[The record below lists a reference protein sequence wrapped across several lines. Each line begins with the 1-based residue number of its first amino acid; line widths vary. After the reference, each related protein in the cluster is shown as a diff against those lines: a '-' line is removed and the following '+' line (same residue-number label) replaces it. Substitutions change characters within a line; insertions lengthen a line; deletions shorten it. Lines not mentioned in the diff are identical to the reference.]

1 MLAVVATIAVGTY
14 PCAVAVSPD
23 SARAYVAN
31 LDSGLA
37 VINTATNTVIDTIP
51 VGHYPCAVAVGT
63 DGTHLYVT
71 NQNDHT
77 VSVIDTTTTPATVSA
92 TIPVGDF
99 PDTVA
104 VSPNGTHLYVTN
116 RFDTTLSVIDI
127 NPSSPTYTAVTAT
140 IPVGDFPVAVAVSR
154 DGTHAYVTNGDNA
167 VSVINTASNTV
178 TNSIPVGGF
187 PFAVAVSPDG
197 THLYVTNATASTVT
211 VIDINPSS
219 PTYNAVTATI
229 PVGPAPLGVAV
240 SPDGTHLY
248 VTNAGVT
255 TGDAGTVSVIDIDPN
270 SATYNTVTES
280 VPVGTL
286 PSNAYP
292 LDVAVSP
299 DGTHV
304 YVTNAGDNTVS
315 VIADAPSWR
324 WPDYLVG
331 ELLGGVAA
339 GGGGWLVIGNH
350 FYKIPPHPLAM
361 AIIARAAAPHLRSP
375 IENRELGEQLRE
387 MLS

>member
-1 MLAVVATIAVGTY
+1 MLAVVAT
-14 PCAVAVSPD
+14 
-23 SARAYVAN
+23 
-31 LDSGLA
+31 
-37 VINTATNTVIDTIP
+37 NTVTDTIP
-51 VGHYPCAVAVGT
+51 VGDFPDTVAVSPN
-63 DGTHLYVT
+63 GTHLYVT

-77 VSVIDTTTTPATVSA
+77 VSVIDTTTTPNTVTA
-92 TIPVGDF
+92 TIPFGDF

-127 NPSSPTYTAVTAT
+127 NPSSPSYNTVTAT
-140 IPVGDFPVAVAVSR
+140 IPVGDFPVAVAVSPN
-154 DGTHAYVTNGDNA
+154 GTHAYVTNAG
-167 VSVINTASNTV
+167 
-178 TNSIPVGGF
+178 
-187 PFAVAVSPDG
+187 
-197 THLYVTNATASTVT
+197 ASTVS

-219 PTYNAVTATI
+219 PTYNTVTDTV

-240 SPDGTHLY
+240 SPDGTRLY
-248 VTNAGVT
+248 VVNTGVT
-255 TGDAGTVSVIDIDPN
+255 TGDAGTVSVIDINP
-270 SATYNTVTES
+270 SSPTYNSVTET
-280 VPVGTL
+280 VPVGRL

-299 DGTHV
+299 DGASV

-315 VIADAPSWR
+315 VIADVPSWR

-331 ELLGGVAA
+331 ELFGGVAA

-361 AIIARAAAPHLRSP
+361 AIILRAAAPHLRSP
-375 IENRELGEQLRE
+375 IENRELGEQLRK

>member
-1 MLAVVATIAVGTY
+1 MLAVVATIAVGHY
-14 PCAVAVSPD
+14 PCAVAVSPNG
-23 SARAYVAN
+23 A
-31 LDSGLA
+31 
-37 VINTATNTVIDTIP
+37 
-51 VGHYPCAVAVGT
+51 
-63 DGTHLYVT
+63 HLYVA

-77 VSVIDTTTTPATVSA
+77 VSVIDTTTTPNTVTD

-99 PDTVA
+99 PDTLA

-116 RFDTTLSVIDI
+116 RFDNTLSVIDI
-127 NPSSPTYTAVTAT
+127 NPSSPTY
-140 IPVGDFPVAVAVSR
+140 
-154 DGTHAYVTNGDNA
+154 
-167 VSVINTASNTV
+167 NTV
-178 TNSIPVGGF
+178 T
-187 PFAVAVSPDG
+187 D
-197 THLYVTNATASTVT
+197 
-211 VIDINPSS
+211 
-219 PTYNAVTATI
+219 TI

-240 SPDGTHLY
+240 SPDGTRLY

-255 TGDAGTVSVIDIDPN
+255 TGDAGTVSVIDINP
-270 SATYNTVTES
+270 SSPTCNTVTET
-280 VPVGTL
+280 VPVGSL

-292 LDVAVSP
+292 LDVAVSS
-299 DGTHV
+299 DSASV

-315 VIADAPSWR
+315 VIANVPSWR

-350 FYKIPPHPLAM
+350 FYKIPPNPLAV

-375 IENRELGEQLRE
+375 IENRELSQQLRK

>member
-14 PCAVAVSPD
+14 PCAVAVSPN

-37 VINTATNTVIDTIP
+37 VINTATNTVTDTIP
-51 VGHYPCAVAVGT
+51 VGHYPCAVAVST

-77 VSVIDTTTTPATVSA
+77 VSVIDTTTPATVTA

-104 VSPNGTHLYVTN
+104 VSPDGTHLYVTN
-116 RFDTTLSVIDI
+116 RFDATLSVIDI
-127 NPSSPTYTAVTAT
+127 NPSSPTYNNVTAT
-140 IPVGDFPVAVAVSR
+140 IPVGDFPVAVAVSPN
-154 DGTHAYVTNGDNA
+154 GTHAYVTNGDNM

-178 TNSIPVGGF
+178 TNSIPVGF
-187 PFAVAVSPDG
+187 PLRGGGQPRRHPRVRDQRQRQHGNGHRHQPEFP
-197 THLYVTNATASTVT
+197 HC
-211 VIDINPSS
+211 
-219 PTYNAVTATI
+219 NAVTATI
-229 PVGPAPLGVAV
+229 PVGPAPPGAAV

-248 VTNAGVT
+248 VTNAGAT
-255 TGDAGTVSVIDIDPN
+255 TGDAGTVSVIDVNP
-270 SATYNTVTES
+270 SSPTYNTVTDT
-280 VPVGTL
+280 VPVGRL

-299 DGTHV
+299 DGSHV

-315 VIADAPSWR
+315 VIANVPSWR

-375 IENRELGEQLRE
+375 IENRELGEQLRK